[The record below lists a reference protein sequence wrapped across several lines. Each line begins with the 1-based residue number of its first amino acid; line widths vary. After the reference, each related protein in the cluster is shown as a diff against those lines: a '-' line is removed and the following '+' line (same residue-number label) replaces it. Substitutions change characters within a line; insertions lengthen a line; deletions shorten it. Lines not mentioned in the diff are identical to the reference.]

1 MNRVDFLTEQFE
13 SVRRYT
19 NMTLDGI
26 TSEDWFR
33 VSKGGHTRIAWQVG
47 HIAMGQYGLA
57 LAIPRG
63 ERKEEDEALIPSSFR
78 EHFAPGSTPAP
89 HPDSNPPIAEI
100 AGIFRRVHEQVL
112 TELPTFTD
120 DLLDETSAIEHPMF
134 SKNFGSLMW
143 AIQHEYT
150 HAGQI
155 SMLYRL
161 NGGAPRF

>member
-26 TSEDWFR
+26 SSEDWFT
-33 VSKGGHTRIAWQVG
+33 VPKGGRTHIAWQVG
-47 HIAMGQYGLA
+47 HMAVGQYGLA

-63 ERKEEDEALIPSSFR
+63 ERKEDEELIPSSFR
-78 EHFAPGSTPAP
+78 EHFAPGSTPDP
-89 HPDSNPPIAEI
+89 DPDSNPPVAEI
-100 AGIFRRVHEQVL
+100 ARVFRRVYKRVL

-155 SMLYRL
+155 SLLYRL